1 MGSKSFYEVR
11 KRKSG
16 AGGDGA
22 RGKMGIKRTKIPL
35 IWSLW
40 NFTGACG
47 GDVIP
52 PGFINKPLFHVKTGK
67 EGIRAKRGSR
77 QRGDPGKV
85 PGPGCSSPSLLGKQE
100 RKVRALRIFVGI
112 EWNWAQKSPSE
123 TFKTF
128 PRGGEGLVADH
139 NKN

>member
-1 MGSKSFYEVR
+1 
-11 KRKSG
+11 
-16 AGGDGA
+16 
-22 RGKMGIKRTKIPL
+22 MGIKRTKIPL
-35 IWSLW
+35 IWSRW
-40 NFTGACG
+40 NFTGARG

-67 EGIRAKRGSR
+67 EGIQAKS
-77 QRGDPGKV
+77 
-85 PGPGCSSPSLLGKQE
+85 PGPGCSSHSLLEKQE
-100 RKVRALRIFVGI
+100 RKVRALRIFVDI

-128 PRGGEGLVADH
+128 PHGGEGLVADH

>member
-1 MGSKSFYEVR
+1 M
-11 KRKSG
+11 
-16 AGGDGA
+16 

-67 EGIRAKRGSR
+67 KGIRAKRGSR

-85 PGPGCSSPSLLGKQE
+85 PGLGMLQPFPAWKTGEKSEGSLH
-100 RKVRALRIFVGI
+100 FC
-112 EWNWAQKSPSE
+112 WY
-123 TFKTF
+123 
-128 PRGGEGLVADH
+128 
-139 NKN
+139 